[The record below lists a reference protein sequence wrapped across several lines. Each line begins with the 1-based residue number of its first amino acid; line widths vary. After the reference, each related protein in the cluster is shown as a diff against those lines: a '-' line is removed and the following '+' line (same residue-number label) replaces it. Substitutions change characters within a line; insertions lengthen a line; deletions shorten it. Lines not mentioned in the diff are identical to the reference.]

1 MSELYPDAERFS
13 GFDLIG
19 DVHGCGLALRELLER
34 LGYVERSGVYR
45 YRDRRRPRQALY
57 LGDIIDRGPRIRETV
72 LLVQAMVEAGSA
84 RMVMGN
90 HEYHAL
96 AWHTRDEEGG
106 WLREHSERHLRII
119 EATLE
124 QFSNHGADWRA
135 TLRWFAE
142 MPLLL
147 QPPGCRVIHAS
158 WDQAMVE
165 QFLERCP
172 DGAMDLSFL
181 RESARPGSFAA
192 RFVKRATRG
201 FDLRLPDGQV
211 LRGAD
216 GTSRSFFRCRFWVED
231 PATYADL
238 EFQPDRLPAEV
249 AQRRLGEAER
259 AQLVYYDRSQ
269 PPLFIGHYWQSGV
282 PRRLTPNV
290 ACLDYSAVKGGR
302 LVGYRF
308 DGETELD
315 DRRFVWVDG
324 SC

>member
-1 MSELYPDAERFS
+1 MRYPDAERFS

-19 DVHGCGLALRELLER
+19 DVHGCGHALRRLLGD
-34 LGYVERSGVYR
+34 LGYVEQGGVYR
-45 YRDRRRPRQALY
+45 HRDRRRPRQALY
-57 LGDIIDRGPRIRETV
+57 LGDIIDRGPGIRDTV

-84 RMVMGN
+84 RIVMGN

-96 AWHTRDEEGG
+96 AWHTRGEDGR

-119 EATLE
+119 ESTLE
-124 QFSNHGADWRA
+124 QFANHPRDWRD
-135 TLRWFAE
+135 TLRWFGD

-147 QPPGCRVIHAS
+147 QPPGCRVIHAG

-165 QFLERCP
+165 QFLQRCP
-172 DGAMDLSFL
+172 GGVMDLAFL
-181 RESARPGSFAA
+181 RESARLDSFAA

-201 FDLRLPDGQV
+201 FDLRLPDGLV
-211 LRGAD
+211 LQGGD
-216 GTSRSFFRCRFWVED
+216 GMSRSFFRCRFWVES

-238 EFQPDRLPAEV
+238 EFQPDRLPPEV
-249 AQRRLGEAER
+249 AQRRLGPAEQ
-259 AQLVYYDRSQ
+259 AQLVYYDHSQ

-282 PRRLTPNV
+282 PQRLTPNV

-308 DGETELD
+308 DGETELAD
-315 DRRFVWVDG
+315 DRFTWVDG
-324 SC
+324 PC